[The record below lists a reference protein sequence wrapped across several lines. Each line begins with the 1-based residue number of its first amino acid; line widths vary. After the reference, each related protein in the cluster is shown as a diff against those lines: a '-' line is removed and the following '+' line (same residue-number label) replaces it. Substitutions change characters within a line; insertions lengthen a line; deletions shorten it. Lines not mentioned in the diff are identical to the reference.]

1 MMDEDNGN
9 LPWKRERE
17 TNSVE
22 LSDSNRGGYAANTC
36 RTNGSTRQS
45 SIKDGL
51 TRGSVQ
57 QQGRGKSDK
66 TGCLAC
72 ALPKTLVQDS
82 QVCLKQFA
90 PREGVI

>member
-1 MMDEDNGN
+1 MMDEDNGIC
-9 LPWKRERE
+9 LGRERE

-36 RTNGSTRQS
+36 RTNGSTRQNS
-45 SIKDGL
+45 VKDGL

-72 ALPKTLVQDS
+72 ALPRTLVQDS